1 MIETGTIVTQ
11 ALSEALETMA
21 FLTILPIDE
30 DILAPEEAILAE
42 MSFTGPKSGTVQILA
57 GLDFAKILAEN
68 IGALDEVKDENA
80 FDALK
85 ELANV
90 ICGLVL
96 PAVASSQANVFDV
109 TIPTIKNGDETPS
122 WDQFVDDQASCVSN
136 IEGFLVATRLIIE
149 D

>member
-11 ALSEALETMA
+11 ALSTALETMA

-30 DILAPEEAILAE
+30 DILAPEEAIFAE

-68 IGALDEVKDENA
+68 IGALEQVKDENA

-96 PAVASSQANVFDV
+96 PVVASSQADVFDV
-109 TIPTIKNGDETPS
+109 AVPAIKSGDEAPS
-122 WDQFVDDQASCVSN
+122 WDQFVDDRASCVSN
-136 IEGFLVATRLIIE
+136 IEGFLVAARLIIE

>member
-1 MIETGTIVTQ
+1 MIETGTIVIQ

-21 FLTILPIDE
+21 FQTILPIEE
-30 DILAPEEAILAE
+30 DLLAPEEAILAE
-42 MSFTGPKSGTVQILA
+42 MNFNGPKSGTVQILA

-68 IGALDEVKDENA
+68 IGALDEVKNENA

-90 ICGLVL
+90 VCGLVI
-96 PAVASSQANVFDV
+96 PVVASSQADVFDV
-109 TIPTIKNGDETPS
+109 TVPAIKSGDETPK

-136 IEGFLVATRLIIE
+136 IEGFLVAARLTIE

>member
-1 MIETGTIVTQ
+1 MIKTDTIITQ

-30 DILAPEEAILAE
+30 DLPAPEGAILAE
-42 MSFTGPKSGTVQILA
+42 MRFTVPKSGTVQILA

-68 IGALDEVKDENA
+68 MGALDEVKDENA

-85 ELANV
+85 ELSNV

-96 PAVASSQANVFDV
+96 PMVASSQADVFDITV
-109 TIPTIKNGDETPS
+109 PTIKSDDEAPK
-122 WDQFVDDQASCVSN
+122 WDQFVNDQTSCVSN
-136 IEGFLVATRLIIE
+136 VEGFLVATRLIIE
-149 D
+149 G

>member
-1 MIETGTIVTQ
+1 MIETGTIVPR
-11 ALSEALETMA
+11 ALSVALETMA

-30 DILAPEEAILAE
+30 DLLAPEETILAE

-57 GLDFAKILAEN
+57 GLDFAGILAEN

-90 ICGLVL
+90 VCGLVL
-96 PAVASSQANVFDV
+96 PMVASSQTDVFDV
-109 TIPTIKNGDETPS
+109 TVPAIKSGDDAPK
-122 WDQFVDDQASCVSN
+122 WNQFVDDRKSCISN

-149 D
+149 E

>member
-30 DILAPEEAILAE
+30 DLLPPEDTILAE

-57 GLDFAKILAEN
+57 GPDFAKILAEN
-68 IGALDEVKDENA
+68 IGALDEVKDEYA

-96 PAVASSQANVFDV
+96 PMIASSQTDVFDV
-109 TIPTIKNGDETPS
+109 TVPAIKSGDDAPK
-122 WDQFVDDQASCVSN
+122 WDQFVDESPP
-136 IEGFLVATRLIIE
+136 G
-149 D
+149 

>member
-57 GLDFAKILAEN
+57 GLDLARILAEN

-90 ICGLVL
+90 ICGLLL
-96 PAVASSQANVFDV
+96 PVVASSQADVFDV
-109 TIPTIKNGDETPS
+109 TVPAIKSGDEAPK

-136 IEGFLVATRLIIE
+136 IEGFLVAAKLIIE